1 VRLCS
6 NLSFKA
12 RVAPAERS
20 LTERVVEG
28 GPNVMNR
35 PRRVLVVDDDRSL
48 CEMLRVVLE
57 LEGLE
62 VVTAHH
68 VIEAEKRLAEAVPDV
83 LVLDVGLPGIDG
95 VFYCERLRES
105 LRTRRLP
112 IIAISGSEE
121 AGRRARL
128 AGANAV
134 LIKPLDPLHLL
145 ATVDKL
151 CAARGEEG
159 QSEMSSPDILRLIE
173 IGQRQLDALESRH
186 AETSAHSRRV
196 SAYATKLTLE
206 LDPSLL
212 DDPTVEWGF
221 LLHDIG
227 KIGIPDHV
235 LLKPGPL
242 DTAERRCVETH
253 PLIGH
258 RLVAH
263 IPFVQGR
270 GIEVIRSHHERW
282 DGRGYPDGL
291 EGERI
296 PFAARIFA
304 VADALDAM
312 TDARPY
318 RDPIRWADAISE
330 IVRMRGTQ
338 FDPDVVDALSAAEP
352 DIKTSHESNPP
363 LVAR

>member
-1 VRLCS
+1 MPKNTL
-6 NLSFKA
+6 
-12 RVAPAERS
+12 
-20 LTERVVEG
+20 
-28 GPNVMNR
+28 
-35 PRRVLVVDDDRSL
+35 RVLVVDDDRGL
-48 CEMLRVVLE
+48 CEMLRLVLE
-57 LEGLE
+57 VEGLD

-68 VIEAEKRLAEAVPDV
+68 VIEAEKRIAERLPDV
-83 LVLDVGLPGIDG
+83 IVLDIGLPGIDG

-134 LIKPLDPLHLL
+134 LIKPLEPLHLL

-151 CAARGEEG
+151 CAMSGD
-159 QSEMSSPDILRLIE
+159 QSGAAGASGDILRLIE
-173 IGQRQLDALESRH
+173 IGQRQHELLTDTYRQILEALLDALESRD

-196 SAYATKLTLE
+196 SAYATRLTLE

-212 DDPTVEWGF
+212 DDPTLEWGF

-227 KIGIPDHV
+227 KIGIPDQV

-242 DTAERRCVETH
+242 DPTERRCMEKH
-253 PLIGH
+253 PVIGH
-258 RLVAH
+258 RMVGH

-282 DGRGYPDGL
+282 DGLGYPDGKAGTDIPL
-291 EGERI
+291 E
-296 PFAARIFA
+296 ARI
-304 VADALDAM
+304 VLVCDAFHAM
-312 TDARPY
+312 VTDRPY
-318 RDPIRWADAISE
+318 RSRLDAAE
-330 IVRMRGTQ
+330 AVRRLQESAGTQ
-338 FDPDVVDALSAAEP
+338 FDPQVVDAFVRLY
-352 DIKTSHESNPP
+352 ESGAIVP
-363 LVAR
+363 AD

>member
-1 VRLCS
+1 VSDQPLRI
-6 NLSFKA
+6 
-12 RVAPAERS
+12 
-20 LTERVVEG
+20 
-28 GPNVMNR
+28 
-35 PRRVLVVDDDRSL
+35 LVVDDDRGL
-48 CEMLRVVLE
+48 CEMLRLVLE
-57 LEGLE
+57 LEGLS

-68 VIEAEKRLAEAVPDV
+68 VIEAEKRIAESVPDV
-83 LVLDVGLPGIDG
+83 IVLDIGLPGIDG

-134 LIKPLDPLHLL
+134 LIKPLEPLHLL
-145 ATVDKL
+145 ATVQKL
-151 CAARGEEG
+151 SSANTDPG
-159 QSEMSSPDILRLIE
+159 QVTGATPDIMRLIE
-173 IGQRQLDALESRH
+173 IGQRQHELLTDAYRQILESLLDALESRDS
-186 AETSAHSRRV
+186 ETSAHSRRV
-196 SAYATKLTLE
+196 SAYATRLTLE
-206 LDPSLL
+206 IDPSLL
-212 DDPTVEWGF
+212 DDPTLEWGF

-227 KIGIPDHV
+227 KIGIPDQV

-242 DTAERRCVETH
+242 DSAERRCMEKH

-258 RLVAH
+258 RLIGH

-282 DGRGYPDGL
+282 DGLGYPDGL

-296 PFAARIFA
+296 PMAARIFA

-312 TDARPY
+312 TDVRPY
-318 RDPIRWADAISE
+318 REPMRWADAVDE
-330 IVRMRGTQ
+330 IVRLREMQ
-338 FDPDVVDALSAAEP
+338 FDPDVIDALTAAEP
-352 DIKTSHESNPP
+352 EIKASHENNPP
-363 LVAR
+363 VVAR

>member
-1 VRLCS
+1 M
-6 NLSFKA
+6 
-12 RVAPAERS
+12 AENP
-20 LTERVVEG
+20 L
-28 GPNVMNR
+28 
-35 PRRVLVVDDDRSL
+35 RVLVVDDDRGL
-48 CEMLRVVLE
+48 CDMLRLVLE
-57 LEGLE
+57 LEGLN

-68 VIEAEKRLAEAVPDV
+68 VIEAEKRIAESVPDV
-83 LVLDVGLPGIDG
+83 MVLDIGLPGIDG

-112 IIAISGSEE
+112 IVAISGSEE

-145 ATVDKL
+145 STVHKV
-151 CAARGEEG
+151 CAATGEEHDAAA
-159 QSEMSSPDILRLIE
+159 SPDIMRLID
-173 IGQRQLDALESRH
+173 IGQRQHELLTDAYRQILESLLDALESRD

-196 SAYATKLTLE
+196 SAYATRLTLE

-212 DDPTVEWGF
+212 DDPTLEWGF

-227 KIGIPDHV
+227 KIGIPDHI

-242 DTAERRCVETH
+242 DTMERRCMEKH
-253 PLIGH
+253 ALIGH
-258 RLVAH
+258 RLVGH

-282 DGRGYPDGL
+282 DGLGYPDGL
-291 EGERI
+291 EEDRI
-296 PFAARIFA
+296 PKAARIFA

-312 TDARPY
+312 TDNRPY
-318 RDPIRWADAISE
+318 REPLRWADAIDE
-330 IVRMRGTQ
+330 VVRMRETQ
-338 FDPDVVDALSAAEP
+338 FDPDVVDALVAVEP
-352 DIKTSHESNPP
+352 ELKTSHETNPP
-363 LVAR
+363 AIAH

>member
-1 VRLCS
+1 MS
-6 NLSFKA
+6 NKL
-12 RVAPAERS
+12 
-20 LTERVVEG
+20 
-28 GPNVMNR
+28 
-35 PRRVLVVDDDRSL
+35 RVLVVDDDRGL
-48 CEMLRVVLE
+48 CEMLRLVLE
-57 LEGLE
+57 VEGLD

-68 VIEAEKRLAEAVPDV
+68 VIEAEKRIADRLPDV
-83 LVLDVGLPGIDG
+83 IVLDIGLPGIDG

-134 LIKPLDPLHLL
+134 LIKPLEPLHLL

-151 CAARGEEG
+151 CAVEG
-159 QSEMSSPDILRLIE
+159 DESSAGGASADILRLIE
-173 IGQRQLDALESRH
+173 IGQRQHELLTDTYRQILEALLDALESRDS
-186 AETSAHSRRV
+186 ETSAHSRRV
-196 SAYATKLTLE
+196 SAYATRLTLE

-212 DDPTVEWGF
+212 DDPTLEWGF

-227 KIGIPDHV
+227 KIGIPDQV

-242 DTAERRCVETH
+242 DPSERRCIEKH
-253 PLIGH
+253 PVIGH
-258 RLVAH
+258 RMVGH

-282 DGRGYPDGL
+282 DGLGYPDGL
-291 EGERI
+291 EGDRI
-296 PFAARIFA
+296 PVAARIFS

-318 RDPIRWADAISE
+318 REPLRWSDAVDE

-338 FDPDVVDALSAAEP
+338 FDPDVVDALVGAEP
-352 DIKTSHESNPP
+352 DLKTSHETHPP
-363 LVAR
+363 VAVR

>member
-1 VRLCS
+1 MLRLV
-6 NLSFKA
+6 L
-12 RVAPAERS
+12 E
-20 LTERVVEG
+20 VEG
-28 GPNVMNR
+28 
-35 PRRVLVVDDDRSL
+35 LD
-48 CEMLRVVLE
+48 
-57 LEGLE
+57 

-68 VIEAEKRLAEAVPDV
+68 VIEAEKRIADRLPDV
-83 LVLDVGLPGIDG
+83 IVLDIGLPGIDG

-134 LIKPLDPLHLL
+134 LIKPLEPLHLL

-151 CAARGEEG
+151 CAVEG
-159 QSEMSSPDILRLIE
+159 DESSAGGASADILRLIE
-173 IGQRQLDALESRH
+173 IGQRQHELLTDTYRQILEALLDALESRDS
-186 AETSAHSRRV
+186 ETSAHSRRV
-196 SAYATKLTLE
+196 SAYATRLTLE

-212 DDPTVEWGF
+212 DDPTLEWGF

-227 KIGIPDHV
+227 KIGIPDQV

-242 DTAERRCVETH
+242 DPSERRCIEKH
-253 PLIGH
+253 PVIGH
-258 RLVAH
+258 RMVGH

-282 DGRGYPDGL
+282 DGLGYPDGL
-291 EGERI
+291 EGDRI
-296 PFAARIFA
+296 PVAARIFS

-318 RDPIRWADAISE
+318 REPLRWSDAVDE

-338 FDPDVVDALSAAEP
+338 FDPDVVDALVGAEP
-352 DIKTSHESNPP
+352 DLKTSHETHPP
-363 LVAR
+363 VAVR

>member
-1 VRLCS
+1 VSDQPLRI
-6 NLSFKA
+6 
-12 RVAPAERS
+12 
-20 LTERVVEG
+20 
-28 GPNVMNR
+28 
-35 PRRVLVVDDDRSL
+35 LVVDDDRGL
-48 CEMLRVVLE
+48 CEMLRLVLE
-57 LEGLE
+57 LEGLS

-68 VIEAEKRLAEAVPDV
+68 VIEAEKRIAESVPDV
-83 LVLDVGLPGIDG
+83 IVLDIGLPGIDG

-134 LIKPLDPLHLL
+134 LIKPLEPLHLL
-145 ATVDKL
+145 ATVQKL
-151 CAARGEEG
+151 
-159 QSEMSSPDILRLIE
+159 SSAKTDPGHVTGATPDIMRLIE
-173 IGQRQLDALESRH
+173 IGQRQHELLTDAYRQILESLLDALESRDS
-186 AETSAHSRRV
+186 ETSAHSRRV
-196 SAYATKLTLE
+196 SEYATRLTLE
-206 LDPSLL
+206 IDPSLL
-212 DDPTVEWGF
+212 DDPTLEWGF

-227 KIGIPDHV
+227 KIGIPDQV

-242 DTAERRCVETH
+242 DSVERRCIEKH

-258 RLVAH
+258 RLIGH

-282 DGRGYPDGL
+282 DGLGYPDGL

-296 PFAARIFA
+296 PMAARIFS

-312 TDARPY
+312 TDTRPY
-318 RDPIRWADAISE
+318 RGPMRWADAVDE
-330 IVRMRGTQ
+330 IVRLREMQ
-338 FDPDVVDALSAAEP
+338 FDPDVVDALTAAEP
-352 DIKTSHESNPP
+352 AIKASHENHPP
-363 LVAR
+363 VVAR

>member
-1 VRLCS
+1 MSDQPL
-6 NLSFKA
+6 
-12 RVAPAERS
+12 
-20 LTERVVEG
+20 
-28 GPNVMNR
+28 
-35 PRRVLVVDDDRSL
+35 RVLVVDDDRGL
-48 CEMLRVVLE
+48 CEMLRLVLE

-62 VVTAHH
+62 VVTANH
-68 VIEAEKRLAEAVPDV
+68 VIEAEKRLTEAVPDV
-83 LVLDVGLPGIDG
+83 IVLDIGLPGIDG

-134 LIKPLDPLHLL
+134 LIKPLEPLHLL
-145 ATVDKL
+145 ATVNKL
-151 CAARGEEG
+151 CAVS
-159 QSEMSSPDILRLIE
+159 SEDSRIDGTHPDIMRLIE
-173 IGQRQLDALESRH
+173 IGQRQHELLTDSYRQILESLLDALESRD

-196 SAYATKLTLE
+196 GAYATRLTLE

-212 DDPTVEWGF
+212 DDPTLEWGF

-227 KIGIPDHV
+227 KIAIPDSI

-242 DTAERRCVETH
+242 DSTERRAIEKH

-258 RLVAH
+258 RLVGH

-282 DGRGYPDGL
+282 DGLGYPDGL
-291 EGERI
+291 KADRI
-296 PFAARIFA
+296 PPAARIFH

-312 TDARPY
+312 TDKRPY
-318 RDPIRWADAISE
+318 RDAMRWADAVDE
-330 IVRMRGTQ
+330 ILRLRETQ
-338 FDPDVVDALSAAEP
+338 FDPDAVDALVAAEP
-352 DIKTSHESNPP
+352 EIKTSHENNPP
-363 LVAR
+363 IAA

>member
-1 VRLCS
+1 VS
-6 NLSFKA
+6 NK
-12 RVAPAERS
+12 S
-20 LTERVVEG
+20 L
-28 GPNVMNR
+28 
-35 PRRVLVVDDDRSL
+35 RVLVVDDDRGL
-48 CEMLRVVLE
+48 CEMLRLVLE
-57 LEGLE
+57 LEGLS

-68 VIEAEKRLAEAVPDV
+68 VIEAEKRIAESVPDV
-83 LVLDVGLPGIDG
+83 MVLDIGLPGIDG

-112 IIAISGSEE
+112 IVAISGSEE

-145 ATVDKL
+145 STVNKV
-151 CAARGEEG
+151 CAATGEELDPAA
-159 QSEMSSPDILRLIE
+159 SPDIMRLIE
-173 IGQRQLDALESRH
+173 IGQRQHELLTDAYRQILESLLDALESRD

-196 SAYATKLTLE
+196 SAYATRLTLE

-212 DDPTVEWGF
+212 DDPTLEWGF

-227 KIGIPDHV
+227 KIGIPDQI

-242 DTAERRCVETH
+242 DTMERRCMEKH

-258 RLVAH
+258 RLVGH

-282 DGRGYPDGL
+282 DGLGYPDGL
-291 EGERI
+291 EGDRI
-296 PFAARIFA
+296 PQAARIFG

-312 TDARPY
+312 TDHRPY
-318 RDPIRWADAISE
+318 REPLRWADAVDE
-330 IVRMRGTQ
+330 VVRMRETQ
-338 FDPDVVDALSAAEP
+338 FDPDVVDALIAVEP
-352 DIKTSHESNPP
+352 ELKTSHESNPP
-363 LVAR
+363 AIAH